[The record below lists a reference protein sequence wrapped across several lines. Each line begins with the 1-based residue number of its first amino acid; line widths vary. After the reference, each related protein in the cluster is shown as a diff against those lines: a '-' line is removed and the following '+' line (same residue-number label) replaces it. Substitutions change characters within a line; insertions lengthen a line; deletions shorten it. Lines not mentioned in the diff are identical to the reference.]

1 MQNMNFDRIGDDLGK
16 ACAEGYKKGLE
27 EGYKKG
33 LEEAYQKVLKE
44 QVPIENVTC
53 DDEGNCIPS
62 TVLESFKEETWEE

>member
-16 ACAEGYKKGLE
+16 AYEEGYKKGLE
-27 EGYKKG
+27 EGY
-33 LEEAYQKVLKE
+33 QKAIKE
-44 QVPIENVTC
+44 QDPVKHENC